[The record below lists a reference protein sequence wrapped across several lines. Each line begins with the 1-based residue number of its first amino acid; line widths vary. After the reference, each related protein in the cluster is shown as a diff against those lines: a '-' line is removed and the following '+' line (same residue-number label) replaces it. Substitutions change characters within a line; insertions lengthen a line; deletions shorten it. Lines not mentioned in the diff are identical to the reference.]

1 MAAKAHL
8 DSVLW
13 KLRLHGEH
21 LARIHVG
28 VVRLVKGLLQLFQ
41 LVGRKDRPA
50 KELNTPLN
58 LALLIHILQVKL

>member
-41 LVGRKDRPA
+41 LVGRKDRSE
-50 KELNTPLN
+50 KE
-58 LALLIHILQVKL
+58 